1 MDRGVDIARTVMT
14 RRRGRRWQVGA
25 LLVVPVVFLGYFFV
39 YPLISIAVRGL
50 TLDGSFDPSIVVD
63 VLSDAS
69 LQRVAL
75 FTVWQATLST
85 ILTLAVG
92 LPLAW
97 VFARFSFRGKRVLSA
112 LTLVPF
118 VLPTLVVATAFV
130 NLLGPRGML
139 GIDLTGTLAIIL
151 IAHVF
156 YNVAIVVRGVGSFWS
171 SIDPRLEDA
180 ARTLGATRWRAFRT
194 VTLPVLMP
202 AIIATATLVFLFA
215 FTSFGVVLVLGDL
228 THTTIEVEIYRQAT
242 AFLRLDVATTL
253 AVLQIVGI
261 GVVLA
266 VYAGLERRSGSAF
279 TQRFREAPRPATRAE
294 RISVRGVLT
303 VGLAVLGA
311 PLVFLV
317 FRSLQNPAGGF
328 GVQNYRNLF
337 GLPEQSAAFIDPTEA
352 VVNSLLFAVAAM
364 VVAMAIGLLV
374 AAAVSL
380 ASRRAGRVLDTFV
393 MLPLGTSAVTIG
405 FGFLIALDW
414 PVDLRGTAVLIPI
427 AHALVG
433 IPFVV
438 RTSSPALG
446 GIQPELGDAAATL
459 GASPWQV
466 FRTIELPIIRPAL
479 LVAAAFAFA
488 ISMGEFGATSFI
500 TRPASPTIP
509 IAIFRYLGQP
519 GSVPFGAAI
528 ALSVLLMGVTAIAVG
543 SIDRFGTRRA
553 GTQG

>member
-1 MDRGVDIARTVMT
+1 MDIARPLVT
-14 RRRGRRWQVGA
+14 RHRRRWQVVA
-25 LLVVPVVFLGYFFV
+25 LLAVPMIFLGYFFV
-39 YPLISIAVRGL
+39 YPLISISVRGL
-50 TLDGSFDPSIVVD
+50 TVDGSLDPSIIGD
-63 VLSDAS
+63 VLADPS
-69 LQRVAL
+69 LRRVAL
-75 FTVWQATLST
+75 FTVWQAALST
-85 ILTLAVG
+85 VLTLALG

-139 GIDLTGTLAIIL
+139 GVDLTGTLAIIL

-156 YNVAIVVRGVGSFWS
+156 YNVAIVIRGVGSFWS

-180 ARTLGATRWRAFRT
+180 ARTLGASRWTAFRT
-194 VTLPVLMP
+194 VTLPLLTP

-261 GVVLA
+261 GAVLA
-266 VYAGLERRSGSAF
+266 VYAMLERRSGSAF
-279 TQRFREAPRPATRAE
+279 TQRFGEAKPPATRGE
-294 RISVRGVLT
+294 RIAVRGVLT
-303 VGLAVLGA
+303 VGAMVLGTPIALLAV
-311 PLVFLV
+311 
-317 FRSLQNPAGGF
+317 RSLRNPAGGF
-328 GVQNYRNLF
+328 GIENYRNLF
-337 GLPEQSAAFIDPTEA
+337 GLPAQSAAFIDPTEA
-352 VVNSLLFAVAAM
+352 VANSLLFATAAM
-364 VVAMAIGLLV
+364 VVAMAIGMLV
-374 AAAVSL
+374 AAALSL
-380 ASRRAGRVLDTFV
+380 ASRRTGRVLDTFV

-405 FGFLIALDW
+405 FGFLVALDW
-414 PVDLRGTAVLIPI
+414 PVDLRGTALLIPI

-446 GIQPELGDAAATL
+446 GIEPELGEAAATL

-466 FRTIELPIIRPAL
+466 FRTVDLPIIRPAL

-528 ALSVLLMGVTAIAVG
+528 ALSVVLMVVTTLAVG
-543 SIDRFGTRRA
+543 SIDRFGTRQVGGR
-553 GTQG
+553 G

>member
-1 MDRGVDIARTVMT
+1 MT
-14 RRRGRRWQVGA
+14 RHRRRWQVVA
-25 LLVVPVVFLGYFFV
+25 LLAVPVIFLGYFFV
-39 YPLISIAVRGL
+39 YPLISISVRGL
-50 TLDGSFDPSIVVD
+50 TVDGSLDPSIIGD
-63 VLSDAS
+63 VLADPS
-69 LQRVAL
+69 LRRVAL
-75 FTVWQATLST
+75 FTVWQAALST
-85 ILTLAVG
+85 VLTLALG

-139 GIDLTGTLAIIL
+139 GVDLTGTLAIIL

-156 YNVAIVVRGVGSFWS
+156 YNVAIVIRGVGSFWS

-180 ARTLGATRWRAFRT
+180 ARTLGASRWTAFRT
-194 VTLPVLMP
+194 VTLPLLTP

-261 GVVLA
+261 GAVLA
-266 VYAGLERRSGSAF
+266 VYAMLERRSGSAF
-279 TQRFREAPRPATRAE
+279 TQRFGEAKPPATRGE
-294 RISVRGVLT
+294 RIAVRGVLT
-303 VGLAVLGA
+303 VGAMVLGTPIALLAV
-311 PLVFLV
+311 
-317 FRSLQNPAGGF
+317 RSLRNPAGGF
-328 GVQNYRNLF
+328 GIENYRNLF
-337 GLPEQSAAFIDPTEA
+337 GLPAQSAAFIDPTEA
-352 VVNSLLFAVAAM
+352 VANSLLFATAAM
-364 VVAMAIGLLV
+364 VVAMAIGMLV
-374 AAAVSL
+374 AAALSL
-380 ASRRAGRVLDTFV
+380 ASRRTGRVLDTFV

-405 FGFLIALDW
+405 FGFLVALDW
-414 PVDLRGTAVLIPI
+414 PVDLRGTALLIPI

-446 GIQPELGDAAATL
+446 GIEPELGEAAATL

-466 FRTIELPIIRPAL
+466 FRTVDLPIIRPAL

-528 ALSVLLMGVTAIAVG
+528 ALSVVLMVVTTLAVG
-543 SIDRFGTRRA
+543 SIDRFGTRQVGGR
-553 GTQG
+553 G